1 MITAKVC
8 SGKYV
13 LRARCVQPDIVVD
26 RIPAA
31 VSPRT
36 YPVCSRYLCFIS
48 PLYFRIGS
56 AGRSGTI
63 PGARTTLILDRTPLY
78 SQTAS
83 YKVRRWSDRQPAAPI
98 APHHTRTLPSRACAY
113 CANCD
118 IFTWFYAAV
127 VPQGWAEY
135 SAVCCAAPPPSPIP
149 GRRQSSSVLYREMML
164 LCYRIAGGNEFRLL
178 EVTFRGAGYKISGL
192 W

>member
-1 MITAKVC
+1 M
-8 SGKYV
+8 
-13 LRARCVQPDIVVD
+13 
-26 RIPAA
+26 
-31 VSPRT
+31 T

-63 PGARTTLILDRTPLY
+63 LGARPTPILDRTPLY

-98 APHHTRTLPSRACAY
+98 APHPTRTLPSRACVCVRVCAY

-118 IFTWFYAAV
+118 IFTWFYVAA

-135 SAVCCAAPPPSPIP
+135 SAVCCATPPRPPSPADDSPAQYCTEKWLNFAI
-149 GRRQSSSVLYREMML
+149 
-164 LCYRIAGGNEFRLL
+164 EFR
-178 EVTFRGAGYKISGL
+178 EVMNSDCWR
-192 W
+192 